1 MNEASN
7 EMRQDARVNKPKQ
20 TTVKK
25 RKRKPAWRAWR
36 ILIFIAVW
44 VIVIYAGLSVG
55 YVIVGKRPLGDVFQW
70 ATWQH
75 VFDLIFA
82 K

>member
-1 MNEASN
+1 MNEVQN
-7 EMRQDARVNKPKQ
+7 EMRQDARAKNSKQ
-20 TTVKK
+20 ATVKK
-25 RKRKPAWRAWR
+25 RKRKPAWQALR

-55 YVIVGKRPLGDVFQW
+55 YVIVGKHPLSDVFQW